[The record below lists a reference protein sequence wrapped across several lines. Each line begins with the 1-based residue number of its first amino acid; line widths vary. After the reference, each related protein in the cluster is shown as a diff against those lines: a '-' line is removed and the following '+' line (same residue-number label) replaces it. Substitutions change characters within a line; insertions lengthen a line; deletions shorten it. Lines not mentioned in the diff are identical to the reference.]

1 MVGFSGNFTVRSL
14 TFLPGALASILLSL
28 PIVATADPED
38 TLNFAVGTGIQY
50 EDNLFRL
57 EDSADTDTL
66 PGRPHRS
73 DLLYSANAGIKIDKP
88 YAQQR
93 FKLDLMANEN
103 KFQNNSFLDYTG
115 FDYSAAWIWHL
126 TPNISGTLLTKQE
139 QTLVNFA
146 DYRDFTQKNVQTSQV
161 NLFSIDGLIG
171 GGWHLLGGAM
181 KVRARNSQTFTAVGD
196 YVQDSVEFGGKY
208 VSPAE
213 NWISLVQRESNGEY
227 GGRPFDPVA
236 QLDSGFDESETE
248 AKLSWRLTG
257 KSLIRG
263 KLGYLDR
270 KHDNFSQR
278 DYDGVIGKLE
288 YEWNPTGKLQLNTSI
303 ARNLYNFQEAFN
315 SYYVANTLS
324 IGPEWDVTA
333 KTKIKLRYDYSER
346 DYHGAIVPT
355 PELRHDTVQSFLLG
369 AEWQATR
376 TILVNASIQ
385 RDTRA
390 SNFNNL
396 DYEANSAGITAQL
409 LF

>member
-1 MVGFSGNFTVRSL
+1 M
-14 TFLPGALASILLSL
+14 
-28 PIVATADPED
+28 ADPED
-38 TLNFAVGTGIQY
+38 ALNFAIGTAVSY

-57 EDSADTDTL
+57 SDSADTDLL
-66 PGRPHRS
+66 PGKPHRS
-73 DLLYSANAGIKIDKP
+73 DLLYSATAGIKIDKP

-126 TPNISGTLLTKQE
+126 TPNISGTLLAKQE

-146 DYRDFTQKNVQTSQV
+146 DFRDFTEKNIQTSQV
-161 NLFSIDGLIG
+161 RLFSIDGLIG

-181 KVRARNSQTFTAVGD
+181 QVRARNSQTFTAVGD

-208 VSPAE
+208 VSPSE
-213 NWISLVQRESNGEY
+213 NWISLVQRESKGEY
-227 GGRPFDPVA
+227 GGRPFDALA

-248 AKLSWRLTG
+248 AKMSWRLTG
-257 KSLIRG
+257 KSLINA

-288 YEWNPTGKLQLNTSI
+288 YEWNPTGKLQFNTSV
-303 ARNLYNFQEAFN
+303 ARNIYNFQEAFN
-315 SYYVANTLS
+315 SYYVANTFS
-324 IGPEWDVTA
+324 IGPTWDVSA
-333 KTKIKLRYDYSER
+333 KTAIHLRYDYSER
-346 DYHGAIVPT
+346 DYHGAVMPT
-355 PELRHDTVQSFLLG
+355 PELRHDTVQSFQLG
-369 AEWQATR
+369 AEWKATR
-376 TILVNASIQ
+376 TVLVGASIQ
-385 RDTRA
+385 RDTRS

-396 DYEANSAGITAQL
+396 DYQANSAGISAQL